1 MDQVASK
8 IVARMMMANL
18 ISKNDA
24 EEYIYGV
31 QILLEKI
38 ISYAT
43 ILLLALILN
52 RLLEIILFVVSF
64 SLIRKYVTLVTH
76 PYLDAPTLV
85 FNSLR
90 NFNHSS

>member
-18 ISKNDA
+18 ISEKDA

-38 ISYAT
+38 ISYS
-43 ILLLALILN
+43 IIFLLALILN
-52 RLLEIILFVVSF
+52 RLLEVFLFVISF
-64 SLIRKYVTLVTH
+64 SLIRKYSGGIH
-76 PYLDAPTLV
+76 
-85 FNSLR
+85 
-90 NFNHSS
+90 

>member
-8 IVARMMMANL
+8 IVAKMMTANL

-43 ILLLALILN
+43 ILLLALIW
-52 RLLEIILFVVSF
+52 IL
-64 SLIRKYVTLVTH
+64 
-76 PYLDAPTLV
+76 PTVCSECSRTAVLTAA
-85 FNSLR
+85 SIACQ
-90 NFNHSS
+90 